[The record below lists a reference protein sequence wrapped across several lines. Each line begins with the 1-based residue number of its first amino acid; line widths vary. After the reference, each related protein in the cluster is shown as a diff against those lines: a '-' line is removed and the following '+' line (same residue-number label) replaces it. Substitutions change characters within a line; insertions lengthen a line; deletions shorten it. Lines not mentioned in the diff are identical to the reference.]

1 MLTADSRLVGNL
13 LDVFQQIVTTV
24 RKAEGQ

>member
-1 MLTADSRLVGNL
+1 MLTADTRLVGNL

-24 RKAEGQ
+24 GKAEGQ

>member
-24 RKAEGQ
+24 GKAEGQ

>member
-13 LDVFQQIVTTV
+13 LDAFQQIVTTV